1 MQLFARSDDAQRT
14 RPRRGRGALP
24 LAVIV
29 AAFALLGASACAP
42 TPPDAKGTDPSAA
55 PRAGEAAYTAAGPH
69 AVGVTTMTVDDRKIE
84 VWYPADAAA
93 AASTPRD
100 SYRIRTFVPTWLT
113 ALLPADL
120 DPVYV
125 TNAHRDVAADRSAAP
140 YPLVLFSHG
149 LASFRLQSTEITT
162 HLASWGFVVVS
173 AEYLDR
179 GLQAILGEPP
189 AVSKPD
195 SVVADEAIR
204 AVRAANDA
212 STGPLAGPLVGM
224 VRPNEVHPIGH
235 SAGGATSL
243 ALLDRPDVH
252 DAIAIS
258 MGMVPLVSDL
268 GLFHPPADKSVM
280 YIGGAQDKVL
290 PVDWLRSAYA
300 HTPGQKKLMEMS
312 VAGHINGF
320 TDLCDV
326 GEGGIS
332 GLARSAGLPIPS
344 FLLDLG
350 DDGCP
355 HPPNTPNSIL
365 APQVEHLLTAE
376 LRYRSGLDPEPVGLG
391 DQVRSQLPNL
401 TAYHHAP

>member
-1 MQLFARSDDAQRT
+1 MQLFARSDHAQATVSR
-14 RPRRGRGALP
+14 RRRGAAV

-29 AAFALLGASACAP
+29 ATAALLSASACAP
-42 TPPDAKGTDPSAA
+42 PPPDAPGTDPSAA
-55 PRAGEAAYTAAGPH
+55 PRAGEAAYTGAGPH

-93 AASTPRD
+93 AASTPKD
-100 SYRIRTFVPTWLT
+100 SYRIRTFVPAWLT
-113 ALLPADL
+113 ALLPPDL

-125 TNAHRDVAADRSAAP
+125 TNAHRDVAPDRSAAP

-149 LASFRLQSTEITT
+149 LASFRLQSSEITT

-204 AVRAANDA
+204 AVRAASDA
-212 STGPLAGPLVGM
+212 PTGPLAAM

-268 GLFHPPADKSVM
+268 GLFRLPADKSVM

-290 PVDWLRSAYA
+290 PVDWLRSAYD

-326 GEGGIS
+326 GDGGVS

-355 HPPNTPNSIL
+355 HPPNTPNSVL

-401 TAYHHAP
+401 SAYRHAP